1 MKKAMMKQVGLKE
14 IKMIYIFG
22 KQIKVIIY

>member
-1 MKKAMMKQVGLKE
+1 MKKVMMKQVGLKE
-14 IKMIYIFG
+14 IKMIYTFG